1 MRGYLEIGGDCVVFC
16 VETCCVCVCVCPC
29 VDWCVLCVCVCVWA
43 YPSYGLSCRCYINLS
58 DKFLSCVLILYPKMS
73 SFKKGGKAPAEE
85 VDSDEENGVEE
96 VEEEEAVEE
105 TTEDTTL
112 NNPEVLVKYQEAAK
126 ICNTVMAEIAA
137 LCVAGTPILSICV
150 AGENL
155 IQDKVNSIFKG
166 KNKAGKPFDK
176 GAAFPVC
183 ISVNEI
189 VCHYS
194 PLASEDKVTFGSFW

>member
-1 MRGYLEIGGDCVVFC
+1 VRV
-16 VETCCVCVCVCPC
+16 CVCVCVS
-29 VDWCVLCVCVCVWA
+29 VCVCVCLCVDWVC
-43 YPSYGLSCRCYINLS
+43 SFFVCVYGHIQVKGFLLDTLFCLCYIHLS